1 MAAGIVLGAIAIG
14 FGLAILL
21 SMLEWIVSLVDP
33 KGYENYKHRNDHWFW
48 EEKQR
53 QEELEHTA
61 IKEDV
66 QPKKPYL

>member
-33 KGYENYKHRNDHWFW
+33 KGYENYKHRDDRWFW

-53 QEELEHTA
+53 QKELEHTA